1 MGDFTGFT
9 FGNWHSTD
17 LETGLVTVLRVS
29 GGDRYDEELFPE
41 MKDRTV
47 EIAGVNGEYYFGSD
61 YGTRKIEIEIAYD
74 SLTEVQ
80 FRKLRQ
86 IFGTKDIKSL
96 IFDERPYKKYMA
108 KIESPIE
115 LSYVCFDEPIKTIGE
130 EQDGIRYIRTTRTV
144 PGAEVDTA
152 IVGTS
157 TVDSTSGTT
166 EVVEKEKITPFVIDR
181 SKTQRI
187 YKGEGKI
194 TFICYFPFAKSVY
207 KVLPYSYQLTTDT
220 EIQENKKYFKL
231 EDMLYVF
238 VDNPDV
244 SEINTYYE
252 MVTDKECEEWAI
264 SSGILSVDDYAD
276 FDTYNATSHTIN
288 IYNAGDV
295 PTGFYLYIPATAAG
309 SEVTLHYRYGTDTI
323 ASLKIAL
330 PSALKTGDVGVLIDT
345 NNELIIGVTN
355 SETYTTS
362 SNLYNKYVMS
372 GYFFKL
378 EPCTVNDSVTLYID
392 NGVEGIEIFYDYLYF

>member
-17 LETGLVTVLRVS
+17 LETGLVTILRVS

-47 EIAGVNGEYYFGSD
+47 DIAGVNGEYYFGSD

-108 KIESPIE
+108 KVESPIE
-115 LSYVCFDEPIKTIGE
+115 LSYVCFDEPIKTVGE
-130 EQDGIRYIRTTRTV
+130 EQDGIRYIRTTQTV
-144 PGAEVDTA
+144 SGAEVDTA

-157 TVDSTSGTT
+157 TVGSTSGTI

-194 TFICYFPFAKSVY
+194 AFICYFPFARSVY
-207 KVLPYSYQLTTDT
+207 KSLTA
-220 EIQENKKYFKL
+220 
-231 EDMLYVF
+231 
-238 VDNPDV
+238 
-244 SEINTYYE
+244 
-252 MVTDKECEEWAI
+252 EEEESDWAI
-264 SSGILSVDDYAD
+264 SSGILSETDYEE
-276 FDTYNATSHTIN
+276 FDVYDVNSKTIN

-309 SEVTLHYRYGTDTI
+309 SEVTLHYRYGIDTI

-345 NNELIIGVTN
+345 NNELIVGVTD

-378 EPCTVNDSVTLYID
+378 EPCTINDNVTLYID